1 MKLIR
6 SLIFIILIPI
16 PSSLAEYRAYELV
29 IENPENGSLRKVV
42 TTLDPSQ
49 YPSYYPV
56 KQDEKISLARS
67 WMCWGASDY
76 HQDICPAPDKTDKE
90 RIPASN

>member
-16 PSSLAEYRAYELV
+16 PASLAEYRAYELV
-29 IENPENGSLRKVV
+29 IENPESGTTRKVI
-42 TTLDPSQ
+42 TTLDPMQ
-49 YPSYYPV
+49 YPSYHPV
-56 KQDEKISLARS
+56 KQDEKVSLARS

-76 HQDICPAPDKTDKE
+76 HQDICPAPGSDNNE
-90 RIPASN
+90 RFPASQ